1 MTEALI
7 PNTRRTV
14 DARPAARARTGSA
27 TMTPDKKPHHL
38 SVLLALSAGAYA
50 ASLAG
55 VTWLQAEADRAVLD
69 ARAPAASAI
78 AAAHTRQDQ
87 VDRMLAEARA
97 TLGSLN
103 GAYGSTADTLIDLQD
118 RLDAL
123 SGTVADLEGR
133 SLALPT
139 RIGLPSAP
147 QLPHA
152 AAPAPVAHAT
162 TGASG
167 GG

>member
-1 MTEALI
+1 M
-7 PNTRRTV
+7 
-14 DARPAARARTGSA
+14 
-27 TMTPDKKPHHL
+27 
-38 SVLLALSAGAYA
+38 LLGLSAAAYA

-55 VTWLQAEADRAVLD
+55 VTWLQAEANQAVVA
-69 ARAPAASAI
+69 ARGPAASAI
-78 AAAHTRQDQ
+78 ATAQTRQDH
-87 VDRMLAEARA
+87 VERTLTEARA
-97 TLGSLN
+97 TLGSVERRLR
-103 GAYGSTADTLIDLQD
+103 STADRLTDVQD

-123 SGTVADLEGR
+123 VGRVADLEGR

-147 QLPHA
+147 SIPRA
-152 AAPAPVAHAT
+152 AVRAPVAHAT